1 MKFFAGAF
9 YFTLGN
15 LPTKCRSKL
24 NSIYVVALLKQKF
37 VTLYGMDKIL
47 EPFIEDI
54 IQLVSLTTI
63 IYIILTS

>member
-1 MKFFAGAF
+1 MKFFAGAI

-15 LPTKCRSKL
+15 LPPKCRSKL
-24 NSIYVVALLKQKF
+24 TSIYVVALLKQKF

-47 EPFIEDI
+47 KPFIEDI

-63 IYIILTS
+63 ILLF